1 VSAKELRVV
10 VANPLPAELC
20 EKIAQAEPRI
30 DLVVDQTLL
39 PPQRWPADFDG
50 DPTFRRSDAQQKT
63 FEAMLDS
70 ADALYG
76 IPDIDSKALARTVR
90 ANPNLRWVQ
99 VMAAGGGSQVKDAN
113 LTPEE
118 LERVTFTTSA
128 GVHAGPLAEFAIFG
142 LLAGAKH
149 LPRLDRYKQQ
159 RHWPGRWPMGQLSEQ
174 RILILGLGGIG
185 KEVARKA
192 IALGA
197 EVYAV
202 ANSKPDIS
210 GIKGIFKTDDL
221 KHVIGEFDGIVNCLP
236 GTAAT
241 YKYLSKDLIERMK
254 PGATVAS
261 VGRGTVVDED
271 ALASALEREHVGF
284 AALDVFATE
293 PLPQNSPL
301 WTLPNT
307 IISPH
312 TAANSEHEER
322 LIAELFIKNSK
333 RFLSGDELLNTV
345 NTVHFY

>member
-1 VSAKELRVV
+1 MTAKELRVV
-10 VANPLPAELC
+10 VANPLPSELC
-20 EKIAQAEPRI
+20 EKIVQAEPRI

-50 DPTFRRSDAQQKT
+50 DPTFRRSATEQKA
-63 FEAMLDS
+63 FDEMLGT
-70 ADALYG
+70 ADVLYG
-76 IPDIDSKALARTVR
+76 IPDIDSNALARTVR

-99 VMAAGGGSQVKDAN
+99 VMAAGGGAQVKAAN
-113 LTPEE
+113 LTTEE

-149 LPRLDRYKQQ
+149 LQKLDRYKQQ
-159 RHWPGRWPMGQLSEQ
+159 RQWPGRWPMGQLSEQ
-174 RILILGLGGIG
+174 KILILGLGGIG

-192 IALGA
+192 ISLGA
-197 EVYAV
+197 KVYAV
-202 ANSKPDIS
+202 ASSKHNIP
-210 GIKGIFKTDDL
+210 GIIDVFKNDEL
-221 KHVIGEFDGIVNCLP
+221 ENVIDNFDGIVNCLP

-254 PGATVAS
+254 PGVTVAS
-261 VGRGTVVDED
+261 VGRGTVIDED
-271 ALASALEREHVGF
+271 ALVSALEREHVGF

-293 PLPQNSPL
+293 PLPHNSPL

-322 LIAELFIKNSK
+322 LIVELFIENAK
-333 RFLSGDELLNTV
+333 RFLSGDSLLNTV
-345 NTVHFY
+345 NTIHFY